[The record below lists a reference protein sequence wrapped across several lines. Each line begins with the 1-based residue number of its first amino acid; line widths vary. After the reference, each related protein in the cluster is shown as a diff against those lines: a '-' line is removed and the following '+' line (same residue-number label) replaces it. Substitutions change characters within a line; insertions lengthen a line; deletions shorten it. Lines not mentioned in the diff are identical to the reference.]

1 MDKELMRAVNNEIIS
16 LFAWMGFDDVSTI
29 QDSILKEVCEDV
41 METSDYPNYNDSD
54 IRIAIGRAITKL
66 VMNNN

>member
-54 IRIAIGRAITKL
+54 IRIAIGRAIIKL
-66 VMNNN
+66 VMNND